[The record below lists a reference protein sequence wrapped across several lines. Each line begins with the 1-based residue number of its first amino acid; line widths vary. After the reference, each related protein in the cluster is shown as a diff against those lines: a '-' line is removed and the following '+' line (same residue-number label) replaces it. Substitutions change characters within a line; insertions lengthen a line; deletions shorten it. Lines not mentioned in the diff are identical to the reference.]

1 MLRLRPS
8 ELTLTPDDVEETFR
22 RIAQRRALRSPLNAS
37 SQPSARHGRPILR
50 RGAQRSTQDA
60 IRALGNIPIFQ
71 PQPRQAIFTSVDED
85 SESRDGQHPDPLRA
99 PPDSVANDTSPA
111 REEQDVSTITP
122 KTSIMRTVCL
132 PLRLEHDRQMPSAQ
146 SDRPIASSELIPTL
160 TANDSATAPPRSD
173 SVIGSTRLDTD
184 SVTSSSTTTSENP
197 AELRG
202 GGRAK
207 GKCAGSNAAEA
218 SHISSPLR
226 QVRRLSSPR
235 QQVSPGDPVKTPG
248 STGADLSLSQVE
260 ASLKA
265 LYLQPAG
272 TAYHLPDSQL
282 RWPQTEPRRRG
293 HRHVTV
299 MRSLS
304 SGSAPSSQLKVQRP
318 NTSGSSSDDVFGI
331 LPAPEPPTANVLSRQ
346 ISLSSSA
353 RVHHNSR
360 GSCTVDPQI
369 VRPRHFSSSDASAAF
384 SYYGSLPSGSRQS
397 SSGQSREDVANQAQ
411 YDETAG
417 CMRIAPNDSCTAR
430 GTEDALLESTSPRK
444 SSLVAPITAPLSPYN
459 VSPLPSVP
467 YTRTA
472 DVQSGSAAPASA
484 NEEYLDAAAA
494 AIQDL
499 PSPLDDYAEQYH
511 RLVRLGH
518 PRDNMSL
525 QPRSAQSL
533 RQNVE
538 SSRPHQG
545 SSSRHQN
552 TVHNLHTVRAM
563 ALRRQQLRSA
573 QRSFEHLSEALAHRT
588 HIYGRN
594 SQATRNNQRS
604 SENVPVN
611 MSPSVGQSAR
621 ESQVQTHRAA
631 FERLHGAVQAMQAVH
646 ARSSQTTTPRD
657 VSNQHRAQAP
667 YRPALQDSYLDDTSL
682 NDQRHF
688 VDQTRAV
695 QTHAQAQAQ
704 APASGSSPG
713 AAPRVPPRQ
722 GSRHTSGDVPP
733 HTQTRTYRQGPVAA
747 PPALHLRPTRDNPL
761 TSLALDHGSGTTS
774 RRSRSPVMRAPTSA
788 RVNRR
793 VPVHQLDQENSGE
806 GEMMLAR
813 REQMAINARYN
824 EDEQRD
830 VMDETPPRIGR
841 YERRMLE

>member
-1 MLRLRPS
+1 MK
-8 ELTLTPDDVEETFR
+8 D
-22 RIAQRRALRSPLNAS
+22 
-37 SQPSARHGRPILR
+37 
-50 RGAQRSTQDA
+50 
-60 IRALGNIPIFQ
+60 
-71 PQPRQAIFTSVDED
+71 
-85 SESRDGQHPDPLRA
+85 
-99 PPDSVANDTSPA
+99 
-111 REEQDVSTITP
+111 
-122 KTSIMRTVCL
+122 
-132 PLRLEHDRQMPSAQ
+132 
-146 SDRPIASSELIPTL
+146 
-160 TANDSATAPPRSD
+160 
-173 SVIGSTRLDTD
+173 
-184 SVTSSSTTTSENP
+184 
-197 AELRG
+197 
-202 GGRAK
+202 
-207 GKCAGSNAAEA
+207 
-218 SHISSPLR
+218 
-226 QVRRLSSPR
+226 
-235 QQVSPGDPVKTPG
+235 
-248 STGADLSLSQVE
+248 
-260 ASLKA
+260 
-265 LYLQPAG
+265 LYLQPMG
-272 TAYHLPDSQL
+272 NTYHLPDAQL
-282 RWPQTEPRRRG
+282 PWPQTEPRRRG

-304 SGSAPSSQLKVQRP
+304 SGSAPSSQLKVQRL

-331 LPAPEPPTANVLSRQ
+331 LPAPEPPMANVLSRQ

-353 RVHHNSR
+353 RAYHNLR
-360 GSCTVDPQI
+360 GFCTVDPQV

-397 SSGQSREDVANQAQ
+397 SSGQSRERAANHAQ
-411 YDETAG
+411 NNETAG
-417 CMRIAPNDSCTAR
+417 CIANAPNDPSTAR
-430 GTEDALLESTSPRK
+430 VRGGALLGSTSPRK
-444 SSLVAPITAPLSPYN
+444 SSLVAPISAPLSPHN

-467 YTRTA
+467 YTRTP

-525 QPRSAQSL
+525 QPRSAQSQ
-533 RQNVE
+533 RQIVE

-552 TVHNLHTVRAM
+552 TVHNLHTARAM

-573 QRSFEHLSEALAHRT
+573 QRSFEHLSEAVAHRT
-588 HIYGRN
+588 HIYGRS

-646 ARSSQTTTPRD
+646 ARSSQTRTPRD

-682 NDQRHF
+682 NDQGHF
-688 VDQTRAV
+688 VDQSRAV
-695 QTHAQAQAQ
+695 QTHAQAQ

-733 HTQTRTYRQGPVAA
+733 RTQTRTYRQGPVAG

-793 VPVHQLDQENSGE
+793 VPAHQLDQENSGE

-813 REQMAINARYN
+813 REQTAINARYN